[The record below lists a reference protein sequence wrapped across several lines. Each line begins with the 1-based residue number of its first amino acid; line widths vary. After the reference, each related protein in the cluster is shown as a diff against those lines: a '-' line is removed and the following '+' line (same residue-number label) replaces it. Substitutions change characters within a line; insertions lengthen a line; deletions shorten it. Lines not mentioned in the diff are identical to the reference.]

1 MSSSETDVRCPTNG
15 RSILG
20 TIALEPNRWTGRR
33 NPHFTLLSLLE
44 PIRAA
49 GFDKL
54 EIWQWHLA
62 RLFLFEVREIRTK
75 ADDLGVSFP
84 YIGVYPSFTL
94 EGLEAREEERI
105 LADTLDKAELLGTQ
119 RLKIML
125 AAGLK
130 GGQAT
135 PAQVQCVADRFGS
148 WFQAARSRGIA
159 VCVELHGNT
168 IFDPVDAGLAFM
180 KQFPQFDFSICFQPY
195 DFADTAK
202 AKALAARFA
211 GYITHIHL
219 QAPNPKCH
227 GEYSLLEEG
236 SLDYRELLPFILKD
250 NPGATMT
257 LEFVKHCIQTETCFD
272 LVRVLDSARRDA
284 MFIEKLLGCL

>member
-1 MSSSETDVRCPTNG
+1 MSSIETDVKCPTNG
-15 RSILG
+15 RCILG

-33 NPHFTLLSLLE
+33 DPRFSLLSLLE

-54 EIWQWHLA
+54 EVWQWHLA
-62 RLFLFEVREIRTK
+62 RLFLFEVREIRSK
-75 ADDLGVSFP
+75 ADDLGIRFP

-119 RLKIML
+119 HLKIML

-148 WFQAARSRGIA
+148 WFQAAKRRGIA

-168 IFDPVDAGLAFM
+168 IFDPVDAGFAFM

-195 DFADTAK
+195 DFADTGK
-202 AKALAARFA
+202 AKTLAARFA
-211 GYITHIHL
+211 GRITHVHL
-219 QAPNPKCH
+219 QAPNFERR
-227 GEYSLLEEG
+227 GEYSLLEES
-236 SLDYRELLPFILKD
+236 SLNYRELLPLIIRD
-250 NPGATMT
+250 NPDATLT
-257 LEFVKHCIQTETCFD
+257 LEFVKHCIQEGPDFD
-272 LVRVLDSARRDA
+272 LVRVLDSARQDA
-284 MFIEKLLGCL
+284 IFVDKLLSEL